1 MTITSALAEDLT
13 TQFGPRAHVAT
24 IPDGA
29 RVATGRVFAP
39 PRRVASPLAVYAGHL
54 YPWKGVDLFL
64 RALVHLPAVRATI
77 AGGHP
82 AESDLVRLKELA
94 SSLQIDDR
102 VTFTGFIS
110 RTAVATLLASAD
122 VLVMPHTATAVSERY
137 ASPLKLFEYMSTGKP
152 VVASIWLPIGKCC
165 GMATTPA
172 WSRRATRA
180 LSDGIARVLDDIEFA
195 ARIARRAFDDATA
208 YTWAR
213 HASGSKAYC
222 SPHRGARDIAAAARA
237 HPLSRLWWIA
247 AFWRP
252 RTGRRRCA
260 ARPGVCRVRAK
271 LSHAVRRLPRSAPVR
286 AVLGDDKV
294 CGGGAACR
302 LAAQTVSPPLLS
314 AAIRNDML
322 RKMLRLTSADR
333 VVDLGCGSGRALVW
347 NVDCGA

>member
-1 MTITSALAEDLT
+1 MARWRRQPSSRRLSARESRVWRRAEGYVTITSALAEDLT
-13 TQFGPRAHVAT
+13 TQFGPRAQVAT

-152 VVASIWLPIGKCC
+152 VVASNL
-165 GMATTPA
+165 A
-172 WSRRATRA
+172 
-180 LSDGIARVLDDIEFA
+180 
-195 ARIARRAFDDATA
+195 
-208 YTWAR
+208 
-213 HASGSKAYC
+213 
-222 SPHRGARDIAAAARA
+222 
-237 HPLSRLWWIA
+237 
-247 AFWRP
+247 
-252 RTGRRRCA
+252 
-260 ARPGVCRVRAK
+260 
-271 LSHAVRRLPRSAPVR
+271 AVREVLRDGDNACLVEPVTP
-286 AVLGDDKV
+286 G
-294 CGGGAACR
+294 
-302 LAAQTVSPPLLS
+302 PF
-314 AAIRNDML
+314 
-322 RKMLRLTSADR
+322 
-333 VVDLGCGSGRALVW
+333 
-347 NVDCGA
+347 

>member
-1 MTITSALAEDLT
+1 M
-13 TQFGPRAHVAT
+13 AT

-152 VVASIWLPIGKCC
+152 IVASNLAAVREVLRDGDNACLVAPGD
-165 GMATTPA
+165 A
-172 WSRRATRA
+172 RA

-213 HASGSKAYC
+213 
-222 SPHRGARDIAAAARA
+222 RA
-237 HPLSRLWWIA
+237 ERLE
-247 AFWRP
+247 
-252 RTGRRRCA
+252 
-260 ARPGVCRVRAK
+260 GV
-271 LSHAVRRLPRSAPVR
+271 L
-286 AVLGDDKV
+286 
-294 CGGGAACR
+294 
-302 LAAQTVSPPLLS
+302 LAAQ
-314 AAIRNDML
+314 
-322 RKMLRLTSADR
+322 
-333 VVDLGCGSGRALVW
+333 GRS
-347 NVDCGA
+347 